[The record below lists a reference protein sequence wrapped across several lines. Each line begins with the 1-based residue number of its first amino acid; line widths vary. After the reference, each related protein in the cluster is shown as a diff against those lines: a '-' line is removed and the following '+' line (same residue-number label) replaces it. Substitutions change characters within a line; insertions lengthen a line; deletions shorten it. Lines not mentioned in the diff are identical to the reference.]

1 MEMKREMM
9 LNAIQLGLNM
19 GAEGCI
25 AMLSR
30 EELEILANA
39 GNKEVAEKKEAE
51 ITAEVYVDMIDDL
64 IEKLAELGYQII
76 VNGESHANY
85 DGFAID
91 HNNQVVDMLTW

>member
-1 MEMKREMM
+1 MEMKKEMM

-39 GNKEVAEKKEAE
+39 GNEKVTKEKEKE
-51 ITAEVYVDMIDDL
+51 IAAQVYVDMIADL
-64 IEKLAELGYQII
+64 IDKLEALGYDTVLDDTDEVISDI
-76 VNGESHANY
+76 EL
-85 DGFAID
+85 DRLD
-91 HNNQVVDMLTW
+91 KVVRIWW

>member
-1 MEMKREMM
+1 MEMKKEMM

-39 GNKEVAEKKEAE
+39 GNEKVAKEKEKE
-51 ITAEVYVDMIDDL
+51 IAAQVYVDMIVDL
-64 IEKLAELGYQII
+64 IDKLGVLGYDTLLGNTDEVISDI
-76 VNGESHANY
+76 EINHVNKLVR
-85 DGFAID
+85 I
-91 HNNQVVDMLTW
+91 W

>member
-1 MEMKREMM
+1 MEMKKEMM

-39 GNKEVAEKKEAE
+39 GNEKVTKEKEKE
-51 ITAEVYVDMIDDL
+51 IAAQVYVDMIVDL
-64 IEKLAELGYQII
+64 IDKLGVLGYDTLLGNTDEVISDI
-76 VNGESHANY
+76 ELNHVNKLVR
-85 DGFAID
+85 I
-91 HNNQVVDMLTW
+91 W

>member
-1 MEMKREMM
+1 MEMKKEMM

-39 GNKEVAEKKEAE
+39 GNEKVTKKKETE
-51 ITAEVYVDMIDDL
+51 IIAQVYVDMIDDL
-64 IEKLAELGYQII
+64 IEKLAVIGYDII
-76 VNGESHANY
+76 INGERHTNY
-85 DGFAID
+85 DGFEID
-91 HNNQVVDMLTW
+91 HKNQVVEMLIW

>member
-1 MEMKREMM
+1 MEMKKEMM

-39 GNKEVAEKKEAE
+39 GNEEVTKEKEKE
-51 ITAEVYVDMIDDL
+51 IMAQVYVDMIADL
-64 IEKLAELGYQII
+64 IDKLEALGYDVVVQGYDMETLCDIDINHNEKLIYI
-76 VNGESHANY
+76 V
-85 DGFAID
+85 
-91 HNNQVVDMLTW
+91 

>member
-1 MEMKREMM
+1 MEMKKEMM

-39 GNKEVAEKKEAE
+39 GNEKVAKEKEKE
-51 ITAEVYVDMIDDL
+51 IIVQVYVDMIADL
-64 IEKLAELGYQII
+64 IDKLEALGYDVMVQGQGYNMETLFDIDINHDEKLIYI
-76 VNGESHANY
+76 V
-85 DGFAID
+85 
-91 HNNQVVDMLTW
+91 

>member
-1 MEMKREMM
+1 MEMKKEMM

-39 GNKEVAEKKEAE
+39 GNKKVAKEEETEV
-51 ITAEVYVDMIDDL
+51 IVQVYVDMIDEL
-64 IEKLAELGYQII
+64 IEKLAVLGYQII
-76 VNGESHANY
+76 INGESHANY
-85 DGFAID
+85 DGFEID
-91 HNNQVVDMLTW
+91 HKNQVVDMLTW

>member
-1 MEMKREMM
+1 MEMKKEMM

-39 GNKEVAEKKEAE
+39 GNKKVAKEEEAK
-51 ITAEVYVDMIDDL
+51 IIVQVYVDMIDEL
-64 IEKLAELGYQII
+64 IGKLATLGYHLI
-76 VNGESHANY
+76 VNGESHENY
-85 DGFAID
+85 DGFEID
-91 HNNQVVDMLTW
+91 HKNQVVDMLTW

>member
-39 GNKEVAEKKEAE
+39 GNEEVTKEKEKAIVAQ
-51 ITAEVYVDMIDDL
+51 VYVDMIADL
-64 IEKLAELGYQII
+64 IDKLKTLGYDTALGDTEEVVADIELNHLNKVVQIW
-76 VNGESHANY
+76 
-85 DGFAID
+85 F
-91 HNNQVVDMLTW
+91 W

>member
-1 MEMKREMM
+1 MEMKKEMM

-39 GNKEVAEKKEAE
+39 GNEEVTKEKEKE
-51 ITAEVYVDMIDDL
+51 IAAQVYVDMIADL
-64 IEKLAELGYQII
+64 FDKLEALGYDTMVQ
-76 VNGESHANY
+76 GQGY
-85 DGFAID
+85 D
-91 HNNQVVDMLTW
+91 M

>member
-1 MEMKREMM
+1 MEMKKEMM

-39 GNKEVAEKKEAE
+39 GNEKVTKEKEKE
-51 ITAEVYVDMIDDL
+51 IAAQVYVDMIVDL
-64 IEKLAELGYQII
+64 IDKLGVLGYDTLLGNTDDVISDI
-76 VNGESHANY
+76 ELNHVNKLVR
-85 DGFAID
+85 I
-91 HNNQVVDMLTW
+91 W